1 MKHKTD
7 GLDKEKF
14 TYNYSV
20 VEGGPL
26 SETIEKISYETK
38 LVASPDGGSIFKS
51 TSKYYTKENTEIN
64 EEQVKAEEEK
74 ASGVFK
80 AVEGYLVANPDA
92 YN

>member
-7 GLDKEKF
+7 ALDKEKF